1 MWTSVVDLGARHGSP
16 LQGTADEWWGSGES
30 LHHLLARLAAE
41 WWVAEET
48 DSGRLIGFARTLE
61 RDGLLELTEFFVLP
75 DVQGKGI
82 GRALLEL
89 AFPAGRGAVRSIV
102 ATSDVRAQAR
112 YYAAGM
118 VARFPI
124 YTLAARPSDAEP
136 AGDLAAVPIDDAQ
149 TFHDQRA
156 IERQALG
163 HRRSDEELG
172 WLVEHRRAH
181 LYKRDGE
188 AIGFSF
194 VGSDG
199 VGPVAAKE
207 PSDLPF
213 ILLHVEGQ
221 AHAMGLERI
230 EIQVPAP
237 NEVAM
242 RHLMGRGYR
251 LDPWI
256 NFLMSDR
263 PFGRF
268 DRLVPFSPPLF
279 L

>member
-30 LHHLLARLAAE
+30 LHQLLARLAAE